1 MDMVDVNVT
10 ISGIIM
16 CCDESVC
23 NVNLG
28 RGYTIEK
35 CPLDELPFK
44 NAIMDGRNNLSIDY
58 LTSRIIEDGKI
69 YFICLKKMDT
79 IQIEEPHPHLSADGT
94 YRMSNI
100 DCMCEDQLKPY
111 MDGETQYLNEQINL
125 LRIFK
130 AGNIGFRGIFFNYK
144 FTIGGF
150 ISNSVNHTSY
160 YQTRN
165 TLANERFTLSVP
177 ETALCNQWL
186 CDYRN
191 EPYTL
196 LKNSIHE
203 FSWGLEQVDLATG
216 FEQYTTALEM
226 TLLPQN
232 QQGKKQMLANRVSA
246 LLGGTSQEIQQVHQK
261 MLNFYR
267 FRSESLHDG
276 NGSNITDTELK
287 ELENVTREVLKKC
300 IERCKAEYQSNHTIT
315 WAEVKN
321 LIMSDLVTQVTL
333 LKNSGALPT

>member
-1 MDMVDVNVT
+1 
-10 ISGIIM
+10 
-16 CCDESVC
+16 
-23 NVNLG
+23 
-28 RGYTIEK
+28 
-35 CPLDELPFK
+35 
-44 NAIMDGRNNLSIDY
+44 
-58 LTSRIIEDGKI
+58 
-69 YFICLKKMDT
+69 MDT

-130 AGNIGFRGIFFNYK
+130 AGNIGFRDIFFNYK

-160 YQTRN
+160 CQTRN

-287 ELENVTREVLKKC
+287 ELENVTRGVLKKC

-333 LKNSGALPT
+333 LKNSGALPA